1 VKGPALETGGWK
13 SSRNRPAELAE
24 QGTYGERGRA
34 WGAGLAARLASGYPP
49 SEVADQVFH
58 GIRDNRFYIVPA
70 QPDLKARIGLRAQDL
85 LGLRN
90 PTIPMG

>member
-1 VKGPALETGGWK
+1 
-13 SSRNRPAELAE
+13 
-24 QGTYGERGRA
+24 
-34 WGAGLAARLASGYPP
+34 
-49 SEVADQVFH
+49 VADQVSD